1 MMVKR
6 AVGQHAKF
14 SDILAISETDIKY
27 KTLHQKEDSLGS
39 AVSLALIAIFRPK
52 SPAPLW

>member
-14 SDILAISETDIKY
+14 SDILAIAETDIKY